1 MRTVGPDRSGQRSGP
16 AGEKPTAGPSRTGA
30 HVALRS
36 LQRSA
41 GNAAVTRIIAGARRL
56 QRTPTALADVAVAKR
71 KALYLDTRDVKWSG
85 IDGGIKSL
93 FTNKD
98 VIVHPR
104 AGLTVNTT
112 FGGAMAKPGG
122 GDADEK
128 KVRTGLERVGMLTFN
143 LDDRSRPTGAADPV
157 VDSVHFLDLELAPF
171 GGVDGHYRFT
181 VVVTKK
187 VADTPAEVD
196 LIIENVK
203 PRISLAGTLDSDKR
217 AQLQKRFDQA
227 GQKRGGDDDSIG
239 ADPAPKWQDAEWD
252 RVLQATAFIPDA
264 MLSRVPGVVWTRGS
278 GASHTKEAGLYEET
292 PVGGGKPPKRTL
304 TLYSNAFSSDGEL
317 VWTVVH
323 EFRHGRD
330 FAGGTRLSATP
341 AWHTAALGALGK
353 AVTEY
358 GRTAWQED
366 YADSYAMFVT
376 EPETM
381 KLLRP
386 ELFAWFE
393 KQQKDEEEAAAKRA
407 KAGSTK

>member
-1 MRTVGPDRSGQRSGP
+1 MRTVGPDRRGRPAGP
-16 AGEKPTAGPSRTGA
+16 AGEQRTAGPSRTGA
-30 HVALRS
+30 PAALRS

-41 GNAAVTRIIAGARRL
+41 GNAAVTRIIVGARQL
-56 QRTPTALADVAVAKR
+56 QRSPTALADVVVAKR
-71 KALYLDTRDVKWSG
+71 KALSVDTRDIKWSAVE
-85 IDGGIKSL
+85 GGLKTL
-93 FTNKD
+93 FTKKD
-98 VIVHPR
+98 VIVNAR

-122 GDADEK
+122 GDADEQ

-143 LDDRSRPTGAADPV
+143 LDDRGNSTGAADPV
-157 VDSVHFLDLELAPF
+157 LDSVHFFDLELAPF

-187 VADTPAEVD
+187 VAGTPTEVD

-203 PRISLAGTLDSDKR
+203 PRISLAGKLDPDKR
-217 AQLQKRFDQA
+217 ARLQKRFDEA

-252 RVLQATAFIPDA
+252 QVLQATAFIPDA

-292 PVGGGKPPKRTL
+292 PLGGGKPPKRTL
-304 TLYSNAFSSDGEL
+304 TLYANAFSSDGEL
-317 VWTVVH
+317 IWTVVH
-323 EFRHGRD
+323 EFGHGRD
-330 FAGGTRLSATP
+330 VAGATRVSGTP
-341 AWHTAALGALGK
+341 AWQTAALGAVGK
-353 AVTEY
+353 AVSDY
-358 GRTAWQED
+358 GRTDWHED

-393 KQQKDEEEAAAKRA
+393 KQQKDEDEAAAKRA
-407 KAGSTK
+407 TAGSTR

>member
-1 MRTVGPDRSGQRSGP
+1 MRTVGPDRGVQPGGP
-16 AGEKPTAGPSRTGA
+16 AGEKRTAGASRMGA

-41 GNAAVTRIIAGARRL
+41 GNAAVTQIIAGARRL

-71 KALYLDTRDVKWSG
+71 KDLSVDTREVKWSG
-85 IDGGIKSL
+85 ITGGVKTL

-122 GDADEK
+122 GDADESR
-128 KVRTGLERVGMLTFN
+128 VRTGLERVGMLTFN
-143 LDDRSRPTGAADPV
+143 LDDRSGSSGGADAV

-181 VVVTKK
+181 VVVTRK
-187 VADTPAEVD
+187 VAGTPTEVN

-203 PRISLAGTLDSDKR
+203 PRISLAGKLDPDRR

-227 GQKRGGDDDSIG
+227 GQKRGGDDESIG

-264 MLSRVPGVVWTRGS
+264 ILSGVPGVVWTRGS
-278 GASHTKEAGLYEET
+278 GPSHTKEAGLYETT

-317 VWTVVH
+317 IWTVVH
-323 EFRHGRD
+323 EFGHGRD
-330 FAGGTRLSATP
+330 FAGGTSLSGTS

-353 AVTEY
+353 ALTEY

-366 YADSYAMFVT
+366 YADSYAMFVA

-393 KQQKDEEEAAAKRA
+393 KQQKADEEAAAKRA
-407 KAGSTK
+407 KAAPTK

>member
-1 MRTVGPDRSGQRSGP
+1 MRTAGPDRSGQPAGP
-16 AGEKPTAGPSRTGA
+16 AGEKRRAEPSRTGA
-30 HVALRS
+30 QLALRS

-41 GNAAVTRIIAGARRL
+41 GNAAVTRIIDRARRL
-56 QRTPTALADVAVAKR
+56 QRAPTALADVAVAKR
-71 KALYLDTRDVKWSG
+71 KALYVDTREIKWSG
-85 IDGGIKSL
+85 IEGGIKSL
-93 FTNKD
+93 FTKKD
-98 VIVHPR
+98 LIVHQR
-104 AGLTVNTT
+104 AGLSVNTV
-112 FGGAMAKPGG
+112 FAGAMAKPGG
-122 GDADEK
+122 NDADES

-143 LDDRSRPTGAADPV
+143 LDDRSATAGTDPV

-187 VADTPAEVD
+187 VAGTPTEVD
-196 LIIENVK
+196 LMIENVK
-203 PRISLAGTLDSDKR
+203 PRVSLAGKLDPDRR

-317 VWTVVH
+317 IWTVVH
-323 EFRHGRD
+323 EFGHGRD
-330 FAGGTRLSATP
+330 FAGGTRLSSTS
-341 AWHTAALGALGK
+341 AWHTAALGDLGK

-358 GRTAWQED
+358 GRSAWQED
-366 YADSYAMFVT
+366 YADSYAMFVA

-381 KLLRP
+381 KLMRP
-386 ELFAWFE
+386 ELFTWFE
-393 KQQKDEEEAAAKRA
+393 KQQKDEEDAAAARA
-407 KAGSTK
+407 KAASTK

>member
-1 MRTVGPDRSGQRSGP
+1 MRTVGPIRNGRQAGP
-16 AGEKPTAGPSRTGA
+16 AGEKRTAGPSRTGA
-30 HVALRS
+30 PLALRS

-41 GNAAVTRIIAGARRL
+41 GNAAVTQIIVGARRL

-71 KALYLDTRDVKWSG
+71 KALFLDTHDIRWNG

-93 FTNKD
+93 FTKKD

-104 AGLTVNTT
+104 AGLTVNTS
-112 FGGAMAKPGG
+112 FAGAMAKPGAT
-122 GDADEK
+122 DADETR
-128 KVRTGLERVGMLTFN
+128 VRTGLERVGMLTFN
-143 LDDRSRPTGAADPV
+143 LDDRSSSSGAADPV
-157 VDSVHFLDLELAPF
+157 VDAVHFLDLALAPF

-187 VADTPAEVD
+187 VAGAPAEVD
-196 LIIENVK
+196 LIIENMK
-203 PRISLAGTLDSDKR
+203 PSISLAGTLDPDRR
-217 AQLQKRFDQA
+217 AQLQKRFEQA
-227 GQKRGGDDDSIG
+227 GQKRGGDDETVG

-264 MLSRVPGVVWTRGS
+264 MLSGVPGVVWTRGS
-278 GASHTKEAGLYEET
+278 GASHTAEAGLYEET
-292 PVGGGKPPKRTL
+292 PLGGGKPPKRTL
-304 TLYSNAFSSDGEL
+304 TLYTNAFSSDGEL
-317 VWTVVH
+317 IWTVVH
-323 EFRHGRD
+323 EFGHGRD
-330 FAGGTRLSATP
+330 FAGGTKLSGTS
-341 AWHTAALGALGK
+341 AWHTAALGALGH

-393 KQQKDEEEAAAKRA
+393 KQQKDAEEAAAKRA
-407 KAGSTK
+407 QAGSTK

>member
-1 MRTVGPDRSGQRSGP
+1 MRTVGPDRRGQPAAR
-16 AGEKPTAGPSRTGA
+16 AGEQRTARLSRTGA
-30 HVALRS
+30 HGAFRS

-41 GNAAVTRIIAGARRL
+41 GNAAVAQIVAGARRL
-56 QRTPTALADVAVAKR
+56 QRSPTALADVALAKR
-71 KALYLDTRDVKWSG
+71 KTLYDDTREIKWSG
-85 IDGGIKSL
+85 IDGGIKTL
-93 FTNKD
+93 FENKD
-98 VIVHPR
+98 LIVHPR

-122 GDADEK
+122 ADADEK
-128 KVRTGLERVGMLTFN
+128 KVRTGLERIGMLTFS
-143 LDDRSRPTGAADPV
+143 LDDKSATDQV
-157 VDSVHFLDLELAPF
+157 VDAVHFLDLGLEPF

-181 VVVTKK
+181 VVVTRK
-187 VADTPAEVD
+187 VAGAPAEVD

-203 PRISLAGTLDSDKR
+203 PRISLAGKLEPATR
-217 AQLQKRFDQA
+217 ARLQKRFDEA
-227 GQKRGGDDDSIG
+227 GQKRGGDDETLG

-264 MLSRVPGVVWTRGS
+264 MFSRVPGVVWTRGS
-278 GASHTKEAGLYEET
+278 GPSHTKEAGLFEVT
-292 PVGGGKPPKRTL
+292 PVGAGKPPKRTL

-317 VWTVVH
+317 IWTVVH
-323 EFRHGRD
+323 ELGHGRD
-330 FAGGTRLSATP
+330 FADATRLSGTS
-341 AWHTAALGALGK
+341 AWHTAALGGLGS

-386 ELFAWFE
+386 ELFTWFE
-393 KQQKDEEEAAAKRA
+393 KQQKDEAEAAAKRA
-407 KAGSTK
+407 TAGSAK

>member
-1 MRTVGPDRSGQRSGP
+1 MRTAGPDRSGQLAGP
-16 AGEKPTAGPSRTGA
+16 AGERRRAEPSRTGP

-36 LQRSA
+36 LQRSV
-41 GNAAVTRIIAGARRL
+41 GNAAVTQIIDGARRL

-71 KALYLDTRDVKWSG
+71 KALYVDTREIKWSG
-85 IDGGIKSL
+85 IEGGIKSL
-93 FTNKD
+93 FTKKD
-98 VIVHPR
+98 LLVNPR
-104 AGLTVNTT
+104 AGLAVNTT
-112 FGGAMAKPGG
+112 FAGSMAKPGAS
-122 GDADEK
+122 DADESR
-128 KVRTGLERVGMLTFN
+128 VRAGLQRVGMLTFG
-143 LDDRSRPTGAADPV
+143 LDDRSGGDPV
-157 VDSVHFLDLELAPF
+157 VDAIHFLDLELGPF

-187 VADTPAEVD
+187 VAGTPTEVD
-196 LIIENVK
+196 LMIENVK
-203 PRISLAGTLDSDKR
+203 PRIALAGKLDADRR

-278 GASHTKEAGLYEET
+278 GPSHTKEAGLYEET

-304 TLYSNAFSSDGEL
+304 TLYSNAFTSDGEL
-317 VWTVVH
+317 IWTVVH
-323 EFRHGRD
+323 EFGHGRD
-330 FAGGTRLSATP
+330 FAGGTRISGTS
-341 AWHTAALGALGK
+341 AWHTAALGDLGK

-366 YADSYAMFVT
+366 YADSYAMFVA

-381 KLLRP
+381 KLVRP
-386 ELFAWFE
+386 ELSTWFE
-393 KQQKDEEEAAAKRA
+393 KQQKDEEDAAAARA